1 MKKLKKIS
9 VYKKSTNDD
18 KDIIKSRTSIN
29 IIQGTFMKP
38 KALTQKAWLEIA
50 SHFPEFKPIKKEE
63 ILKKTN

>member
-1 MKKLKKIS
+1 
-9 VYKKSTNDD
+9 
-18 KDIIKSRTSIN
+18 
-29 IIQGTFMKP
+29 MKP